1 LQKTDP
7 NKPWSGLEFP
17 IQQHV
22 KSFFSASIVT
32 MVGNGC
38 NTLFWTDRW
47 VDGSRIQDFAP
58 AVVANVGKRA
68 LSSRT
73 VAHAL
78 ENWQWVSDIV
88 TPLNLSGLQQYL
100 NLWDTL
106 RGVVLTQEADR
117 HVWIHSSSG
126 QFSSKSCYKAFFLGS
141 ITFEPWKRLW
151 KSWAPPKCK
160 FFIWLAIRNKCWTAD
175 RLQKRGLDHPEVCP
189 LCDQEPENIQHLLC
203 TCVFSR
209 QFWYYILSSLGM
221 ANLSPDSNES
231 TFADWWAKVSKQV
244 HKSKRRGFNSIIIL
258 GAWCLWLHRNKV
270 VFDGVSPSIIGIKAI
285 FFDEVEFWR
294 LAGARHLEALVPGA
308 GIFRSRVLLGD

>member
-1 LQKTDP
+1 
-7 NKPWSGLEFP
+7 
-17 IQQHV
+17 
-22 KSFFSASIVT
+22 
-32 MVGNGC
+32 
-38 NTLFWTDRW
+38 
-47 VDGSRIQDFAP
+47 
-58 AVVANVGKRA
+58 
-68 LSSRT
+68 

-100 NLWDTL
+100 NLWDAL

-151 KSWAPPKCK
+151 KTWAPPKCK
-160 FFIWLAIRNKCWTAD
+160 FFIWLAIRNKCWKAD
-175 RLQKRGLDHPEVCP
+175 RLQKRGLDHHEVCP
-189 LCDQEPENIQHLLC
+189 LCDQEPKNIQHLLC
-203 TCVFSR
+203 TCVFAR

-285 FFDEVEFWR
+285 FLDEVEFWR

-308 GIFRSRVLLGD
+308 GTFRSRVLLGD

>member
-1 LQKTDP
+1 VVVALFRGTLSQGLYTSVGLGFLICCTKVGHCKLNGYGCKKTDP

-22 KSFFSASIVT
+22 KSFFSSSIVT

-151 KSWAPPKCK
+151 EPWAPPKCK

-175 RLQKRGLDHPEVCP
+175 ILQKRGLDHPEVCP

-203 TCVFSR
+203 TC
-209 QFWYYILSSLGM
+209 
-221 ANLSPDSNES
+221 
-231 TFADWWAKVSKQV
+231 
-244 HKSKRRGFNSIIIL
+244 
-258 GAWCLWLHRNKV
+258 
-270 VFDGVSPSIIGIKAI
+270 
-285 FFDEVEFWR
+285 
-294 LAGARHLEALVPGA
+294 
-308 GIFRSRVLLGD
+308 IFRGSFGITFFLRWGWLIFLLTLMSPLLLTGGRK